1 MVKWNMPKCE
11 MREVN
16 YLDINKKEVGL
27 RIKNIRLEL
36 GETLEEFGERF
47 KTSKVTVFNWEKGR
61 NLPNK
66 SNLKAIADIKNK
78 TVEYLLYGGL
88 DVKKI
93 YDECLLS
100 LKKLA
105 GIEDTMSSDLEVDPL
120 IIDEVNLLIVND
132 KLIEASELLSEIEE
146 DFLPLLRSRI
156 EKYGATNLR
165 KEFYTRDRIL
175 ALAQAYTD
183 KLGLNN
189 FDEIFNKE
197 NEFPTIKEDLIYFS
211 ENIPYLKG
219 KEYVYINTDENY
231 QLLAKDQVEQ
241 SLKASYII
249 QSEKELQAFE
259 DTKSTFADIIKT
271 YEEIEQLKYSD
282 SVNQVYNANLDYQN
296 GNSDIRIH
304 DGNSFIKYLEFAN
317 KYFSNLLDDENIINE
332 VKKGRKF
339 SSDLN
344 SQIAVDLF
352 KNGIEKNISDNNR
365 LIEQIQNNL
374 IK

>member
-1 MVKWNMPKCE
+1 MPKCE

-36 GETLEEFGERF
+36 GETLEEFGKRF

-78 TVEYLLYGGL
+78 TVEYLLYGGV
-88 DVKKI
+88 DAKKI

-100 LKKLA
+100 LKKLDGA
-105 GIEDTMSSDLEVDPL
+105 KDSMSINSEVDPL
-120 IIDEVNLLIVND
+120 ITDEVNGLIVND

-165 KEFYTRDRIL
+165 KEYYARDRIL
-175 ALAQAYTD
+175 AIAQAFTD
-183 KLGLNN
+183 KLWLNN
-189 FDEIFNKE
+189 FDRIFNKE

-211 ENIPYLKG
+211 ENIPYLKD
-219 KEYVYINTDENY
+219 KKYVYVNTDENY
-231 QLLAKDQVEQ
+231 QLLVKDQVEQ
-241 SLKASYII
+241 SLEARYFIR
-249 QSEKELQAFE
+249 SEKELQALE
-259 DTKSTFADIIKT
+259 DTKSTFADIIKS
-271 YEEIEQLKYSD
+271 YEEIEQLQYSD

-296 GNSDIRIH
+296 GESDIRIY
-304 DGNSFIKYLEFAN
+304 DGASYIDYLEFAN
-317 KYFSNLLDDENIINE
+317 RYFSELLDDSDLINE
-332 VKKGRKF
+332 IGNRKQF
-339 SSDLN
+339 SSNLN
-344 SQIAVDLF
+344 SKTAGEMF
-352 KNGIEKNISDNNR
+352 KSGIEKNILDNNK
-365 LIEQIQNNL
+365 LIEQIHNNL
-374 IK
+374 NK

>member
-1 MVKWNMPKCE
+1 MVQ
-11 MREVN
+11 
-16 YLDINKKEVGL
+16 LDNKEIGRRINSIRIEKGDNL
-27 RIKNIRLEL
+27 R
-36 GETLEEFGERF
+36 EFGERIAR
-47 KTSKVTVFNWEKGR
+47 KMNIPKDQAPADSLVSRWEKGKNR
-61 NLPNK
+61 PN
-66 SNLKAIADIKNK
+66 NERLKAIADIGNK
-78 TVEYLLYGGL
+78 TVEYLLYGGV

-100 LKKLA
+100 LKKLDGA
-105 GIEDTMSSDLEVDPL
+105 KNSMSINPEVDPL
-120 IIDEVNLLIVND
+120 ITDEVNGLILND

-165 KEFYTRDRIL
+165 KEFYARDRIL
-175 ALAQAYTD
+175 AIAQAFTD

-219 KEYVYINTDENY
+219 KEYVYVNTDENY
-231 QLLAKDQVEQ
+231 QLLVKDQVEQ
-241 SLKASYII
+241 SLEARYFIR
-249 QSEKELQAFE
+249 SEKELKSLE
-259 DTKSTFADIIKT
+259 DTKSTFSDIIKT
-271 YEEIEQLKYSD
+271 YEEIEQLQYSD

-296 GNSDIRIH
+296 GKSDIRIY
-304 DGNSFIKYLEFAN
+304 DGASYIDYLDFAN
-317 KYFSNLLDDENIINE
+317 RYFSELLDDSDIINE
-332 VKKGRKF
+332 IGSRKQF

-344 SQIAVDLF
+344 SQIAVEMF
-352 KNGIEKNISDNNR
+352 KSGIEKNILDNNK

-374 IK
+374 NK